1 VALKKNYKHMKQK
14 IWRFLVS
21 LVIALALASF
31 LIIFKENKI
40 TPSLARIPFIFW
52 YGFLVTSLVV
62 LATFLASK
70 IFPYEEPAKP

>member
-1 VALKKNYKHMKQK
+1 MKQK

>member
-21 LVIALALASF
+21 LVITLVLASF

-40 TPSLARIPFIFW
+40 TPSLKGIPFIFW
-52 YGFLVTSLVV
+52 SGFLVTVLVV

-70 IFPYEEPAKP
+70 IFPYGEPAKP